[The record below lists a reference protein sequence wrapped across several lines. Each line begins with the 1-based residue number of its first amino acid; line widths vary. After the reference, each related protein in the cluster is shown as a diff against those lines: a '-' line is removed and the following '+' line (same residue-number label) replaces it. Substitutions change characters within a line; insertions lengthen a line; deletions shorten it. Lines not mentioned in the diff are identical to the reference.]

1 MCIISLTRS
10 KIASKTSERKT
21 RVPNSLQPQPKKGRK
36 KERHIIQKS
45 SPTTFYEKTSS
56 RTNKYRSKKGKKKA
70 PAQWINETHRTE
82 LPSFSKLG
90 AKTWILEELNG
101 ETCPGSKTEN
111 QKSRGP
117 EKQKNRN
124 YDGNWIKIHLP
135 QKKQT
140 KVCYCMLRTVRNLTG
155 ALVQQLLPAD
165 EVKHNPMK
173 TRESA
178 ETAAA
183 ATPDRPTSL
192 PKANQ
197 KAKRN
202 VQITEEATFWL
213 QACESVSSLC
223 LFVCLFVPGEKR
235 YYYCVAHSAMG
246 CYNL

>member
-1 MCIISLTRS
+1 LPQKHQRGKQEF
-10 KIASKTSERKT
+10 KIFCNRNQKNE
-21 RVPNSLQPQPKKGRK
+21 GRK
-36 KERHIIQKS
+36 NDISYRRAHRQPSTRNHLPEQ
-45 SPTTFYEKTSS
+45 
-56 RTNKYRSKKGKKKA
+56 RSKKRKKKA
-70 PAQWINETHRTE
+70 PAQWINKTHRTE

-90 AKTWILEELNG
+90 AKTWILEKLNG

-111 QKSRGP
+111 QAEG
-117 EKQKNRN
+117 QKNKRTGTTTGTGSKFF
-124 YDGNWIKIHLP
+124 YRRRSR
-135 QKKQT
+135 QKPEEEHAAT
-140 KVCYCMLRTVRNLTG
+140 GTVRKLTR

-178 ETAAA
+178 KTAA

-197 KAKRN
+197 KAKRS
-202 VQITEEATFWL
+202 VQIKEEATFWL
-213 QACESVSSLC
+213 QAYERVSSLC

-246 CYNL
+246 CHNL